1 MIYSWKKI
9 VRYSL
14 PILTL
19 TVIIELFV
27 GQILQVGQDVL
38 LQQLPIFLI
47 SIPVINGVGGNIGS
61 ILGAHLASG
70 LHVGS
75 IKLDYKDKSMNEKF
89 LTSLVMGVSTYFFL
103 SIGIYLMGVLGIVEM
118 NIGFISFVFIIIAT
132 GTVLVGLVSVISVL
146 TAFISFRKGIDPD
159 DIVAPVVTTLG
170 DSFGIIFLFV
180 FIGVVIP

>member
-1 MIYSWKKI
+1 
-9 VRYSL
+9 
-14 PILTL
+14 L

-27 GQILQVGQDVL
+27 GQILQYGEDVL
-38 LQQLPIFLI
+38 IQQLPIFLI

-75 IKLDYKDKSMNEKF
+75 IKIDYKDKQMNEKF
-89 LTSLVMGVSTYFFL
+89 ITALLMGITTYFFL

-118 NIGFISFVFIIIAT
+118 NIGFISLIFIIIAT
-132 GTVLVGLVSVISVL
+132 GAVLVCLVSVVSVL
-146 TAFISFRKGIDPD
+146 TAFISFKKGIDPD

-170 DSFGIIFLFV
+170 DTIGIIFLFV
-180 FIGVVIP
+180 FIGVVI